1 MTDTPVDD
9 LPLRDEIFQ
18 RMDELTPAERKVA
31 RTLLARYPAAGLES
45 TAALAAAAG
54 TSKPTV
60 LRLLDRLGFGSY
72 PEFQQRLR
80 GEVTRS
86 MNESPVSRARARRAV
101 PSDDSAFLRA
111 VEQRAGLVARL
122 PDTVPP
128 AEIERAVAL
137 LAARPKHVVTSGGYF
152 SRLIARLL
160 ALQLDQ
166 LIPNVDYADE
176 PLGADIAKY
185 LRAGRDSVVIVYDL
199 RRYELA
205 AKEVVSMAKA
215 GGASVILITDQAL
228 SPSAEEADIVLPA
241 AVDGVPFDSF
251 AALLVLTE
259 SLVDAVFHELGE
271 AAIERMAD
279 WERSV
284 RIYRDF
290 RVGRAGRAGSSR
302 RMPSRKRIPSRK
314 KADRWD
320 TSTGRPPSS
329 PAPPRASGAESRTC
343 SNRRAR
349 PSTGSTRTASICGT
363 RRPLTRSSPGWARCT
378 FSSTTP
384 AECKVRRTPRST
396 S

>member
-1 MTDTPVDD
+1 MTDTPAEA

-72 PEFQQRLR
+72 PDFQQRLR

-137 LAARPKHVVTSGGYF
+137 LAARPRHVVTSGGYF

-176 PLGADIAKY
+176 PLGADIGKY
-185 LRAGRDSVVIVYDL
+185 LRLGRDSVVIVYDL

-205 AKEVVSMAKA
+205 AKEVVSRAKA
-215 GGASVILITDQAL
+215 VGASVILITDESL

-241 AVDGVPFDSF
+241 PVDGVPFDSF

-271 AAIERMAD
+271 SAIERMAD

-284 RIYRDF
+284 HIYRDF
-290 RVGRAGRAGSSR
+290 RVSGPAGDEAEQ
-302 RMPSRKRIPSRK
+302 
-314 KADRWD
+314 KAHQEQKE
-320 TSTGRPPSS
+320 G
-329 PAPPRASGAESRTC
+329 
-343 SNRRAR
+343 
-349 PSTGSTRTASICGT
+349 
-363 RRPLTRSSPGWARCT
+363 
-378 FSSTTP
+378 
-384 AECKVRRTPRST
+384 
-396 S
+396 